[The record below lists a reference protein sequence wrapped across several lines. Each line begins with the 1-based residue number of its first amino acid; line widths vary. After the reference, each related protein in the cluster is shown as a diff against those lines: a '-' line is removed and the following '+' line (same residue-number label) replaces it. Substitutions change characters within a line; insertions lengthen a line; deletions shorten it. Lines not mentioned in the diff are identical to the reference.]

1 MATKAKRKEVSFDKA
16 GMLGFPSVNDA
27 VKYFSDPK
35 NGGYSRRQI
44 SFLYG
49 ETFELN
55 IGSLSLNM
63 SYILKDKTALI
74 RLLGDQMKNPIK
86 AKAIERAVE
95 TWIKTNSGGKDVSV
109 PGKGQITDVLESQK
123 AAIVNE
129 SPEAQTPTE

>member
-1 MATKAKRKEVSFDKA
+1 MATKAKRKELSFDKA

-55 IGSLSLNM
+55 IGSLSVNM

-74 RLLGDQMKNPIK
+74 RLLGDQMKNPVK

-95 TWIKTNSGGKDVSV
+95 TWIKTNSGGKDHVT
-109 PGKGQITDVLESQK
+109 PEKGNMAIAMETPK
-123 AAIVNE
+123 AVIVNE

>member
-1 MATKAKRKEVSFDKA
+1 MATRSHRKEVSFDKA
-16 GMLGFPSVNDA
+16 GMLGFPSVNEA

-63 SYILKDKTALI
+63 SYILKDKTSLD
-74 RLLGDQMKNPIK
+74 RLLGDQLKNPVKAKIIEKSIQDWIK
-86 AKAIERAVE
+86 A
-95 TWIKTNSGGKDVSV
+95 NSGGKDVLT
-109 PGKGQITDVLESQK
+109 PIK
-123 AAIVNE
+123 AAMMTE
-129 SPEAQTPTE
+129 APEAQAPTE